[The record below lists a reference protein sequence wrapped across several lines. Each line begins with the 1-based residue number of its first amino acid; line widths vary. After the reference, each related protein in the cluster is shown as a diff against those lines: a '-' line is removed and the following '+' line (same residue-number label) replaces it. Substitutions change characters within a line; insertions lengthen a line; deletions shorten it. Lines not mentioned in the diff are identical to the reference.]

1 MMTALARVQEVKETE
16 QGWWVELACQQQSSC
31 NSCQSQ
37 KSCGTGMVSKA
48 IGNKTLIWQLNT
60 SLSVKH
66 GDVVEIGIGEKSVL
80 SSALLVYL
88 TPLLF
93 MMVAAVLSQ
102 WWLAPLMGTGEGLT
116 ILISALSGFVG
127 MKIAQKL
134 ARPFESHS
142 NSEVSLIRVLGQQIV

>member
-1 MMTALARVQEVKETE
+1 MMTALAKVQQVKKTD
-16 QGWWVELACQQQSSC
+16 QGWWVELACEQQSSC

-37 KSCGTGMVSKA
+37 KSCGTGVVSKA

-60 SLSVKH
+60 SLAVKS
-66 GDVVEIGIGEKSVL
+66 GDVVEIGIGENSVL

-93 MMVAAVLSQ
+93 MMIAAVVSQ
-102 WWLAPLMGTGEGLT
+102 WWLTPLLATGEGLT
-116 ILISALSGFVG
+116 ILISALSGFAG

-134 ARPFESHS
+134 ARPIERHS
-142 NSEVSLIRVLGQQIV
+142 NREVSLIRVLGQPIV